1 MIKFEKNIQSITI
14 DSYSRNI
21 FFIALFFL
29 LGLILT
35 ILYKEP
41 TPEVK
46 DIIIFLIPILAT
58 VSVIK
63 KRHLELNKPRNTG
76 RLEVRSVIRKK
87 FVNFG
92 LDEIE
97 KVEVNKGRGSGN
109 AGNNFI
115 ILHLNNG
122 KSYKI
127 HSTDA
132 FQSNKE
138 VREIKKAIEAWLED

>member
-63 KRHLELNKPRNTG
+63 KHHLELNKPRNTG
-76 RLEVRSVIRKK
+76 RLEVRSIIRKR

-122 KSYKI
+122 KSHKI

>member
-76 RLEVRSVIRKK
+76 RLEVRSIIRKR

-122 KSYKI
+122 KSHKI